1 MQSPTQSPSACRPRR
16 RIAAPGESNLADL
29 VQAYGRLIGYDL
41 TPWQLE
47 LVADWSA
54 LDARGKFVNRNV
66 GASVPR
72 QAGKSAAGI
81 VWAAFLADRLGY
93 NVLWTDHNY
102 STTCEMLGRFRA
114 VFGKRPNDPNAP
126 RALNA
131 RLKDA
136 SSKTSQESMTFANG
150 AVLCFSTRTDSA
162 ALGYSF
168 DAVFY
173 DEAQLL
179 TTSQT
184 QTIAPTTSH
193 APHAN
198 VQFVYLG
205 TPTRAGCNADV
216 FRDLRKKAW
225 ADEPP
230 DAVAWTEYG
239 ADEVGNPWDESRWP
253 AVNPTLACGA
263 ISADNIRAGITSL
276 SDPVAAA
283 QEYLGYWLP
292 EVQLGADPPVL
303 LPGEWDGCRVAAA
316 PAPCEGERVAYGV
329 KFAPDGSTVCLAA
342 AVQPPAKG
350 APAHVEL
357 VERRQ
362 QSEGT
367 EWLAEWLLARSAA
380 AAAVMVDGRS
390 GTGPLME
397 RLKAA
402 PRGYVVQ
409 ATTANVIDSSASM
422 LERVRTRAVTHIS
435 QPALDES
442 AATSTRRGIG
452 KAGGWGWGGDDP
464 TPIEAA
470 SLALEALKSKRDPR
484 RRSRLL

>member
-1 MQSPTQSPSACRPRR
+1 M
-16 RIAAPGESNLADL
+16 
-29 VQAYGRLIGYDL
+29 QAYGRLIGYDL

-47 LVADWSA
+47 LVADWST
-54 LDARGKFVNRNV
+54 LDARGKFANRNV

-81 VWAAFLADRLGY
+81 VWAAFLADRMGY

-114 VFGKRPNDPNAP
+114 IFGKRPNDPNAP

-184 QTIAPTTSH
+184 QTVAPTTSH
-193 APHAN
+193 APHGN

-205 TPTRAGCNADV
+205 TPTRAGCSADV

-239 ADEVGNPWDESRWP
+239 ADEIGDPWDESRWP
-253 AVNPTLACGA
+253 SVNPTLACGA
-263 ISADNIRAGITSL
+263 IAADNIRAGITSL

-303 LPGEWDGCRVAAA
+303 LPGEWDGCKVAAA
-316 PAPCEGERVAYGV
+316 PPPCEGERVAYGV

-342 AVQPPAKG
+342 AV
-350 APAHVEL
+350 
-357 VERRQ
+357 
-362 QSEGT
+362 
-367 EWLAEWLLARSAA
+367 
-380 AAAVMVDGRS
+380 MVDGRG

-402 PRGYVVQ
+402 PRGYVSQ
-409 ATTANVIDSSASM
+409 ATTANVIDSSAAM
-422 LERVRTRAVTHIS
+422 LERVRMRAVTHIT

-452 KAGGWGWGGDDP
+452 KAGGWGWGGEDP

-470 SLALEALKSKRDPR
+470 SLAVEALKSKRDPR